1 MQYVV
6 HAYDFTDGEA
16 LDRRMAVRS
25 RHLDGVRVLK
35 ANGQFHLGGALLS
48 PEGQMIGSMMLVEFD
63 TPEQLQSW
71 LDEEPYLSERV
82 WEKVDIKPFRMAQ
95 V

>member
-6 HAYDFTDGEA
+6 HAYDYTDPDA
-16 LDRRMAVRS
+16 LSRRMAVRS
-25 RHLDGVRVLK
+25 QHLDGVKVLR
-35 ANGQFHLGGALLS
+35 AQGQFHLGGALLS
-48 PEGQMIGSMMLVEFD
+48 SEGQMIGSMMLVEFE
-63 TPEQLQSW
+63 TPELLQGW
-71 LDEEPYLSERV
+71 LDMEPYLRERV